1 MIFTQWLRHR
11 VFSRF
16 VESRERSISL
26 FVLGSGRKTGI
37 HVSWNRSIA
46 PVLALLLAVSPAR
59 AADPQAYRVEISG
72 APSGDITDTLRATA
86 QLLTL
91 QAKGEVPPFALI
103 ERARSDIPRLQ
114 TALDSYGYYLNSVTI
129 TIAAR
134 GLDDPDLPA
143 TLDAIPAGTAAVV
156 TIAVAMGPLYHIG
169 ALRLTGTVPD
179 SARAALA
186 LKSGDPAVAARV
198 LEARSR
204 MLGALQ
210 EDGYPLAVIEEPDAN
225 ADDSTHTLDIGF
237 NVQPGAQ
244 APIGEISFKGLRD
257 VNASFAR
264 RALIIHPG
272 EPYRPSRIEQARQAL
287 AALGVFSG
295 VSVRAADRLS
305 ADGRIPLTFD
315 VEERLQHAVTIS
327 GTYST
332 DLGVNLATTWSH
344 RNLFGNA
351 EQLNLTAAGSGLGN
365 AAAGIS
371 YNLTAQYIQPLFLLP
386 NQTLEFNISSVKQQL
401 SAYDQTAQTIAG
413 YLRRKFSRLWTGSIG
428 LSLTHDDTQQEG
440 ISRLYQLVALPVTGT
455 YDSTGIEGLLADPV
469 TGLRAS
475 LAMTPTHAFGGNG
488 VTFLVS
494 QASASTY
501 FDLAGDGRSVLALRA
516 LAGNIFG
523 GSNLDVPPDQ
533 RLYAG
538 GSATV
543 RGYAYQSIGP
553 QFADGRP
560 VGAKSVDAATIEFR
574 QRIGADWGAA
584 AFVDA
589 GQASANGAP
598 FTGKLHV
605 GAGLGARYYT
615 PIGALRLDVG
625 VPLTQVPRNDSFQI
639 YIGLGQA
646 F

>member
-1 MIFTQWLRHR
+1 MIFIRWL
-11 VFSRF
+11 
-16 VESRERSISL
+16 L
-26 FVLGSGRKTGI
+26 PA
-37 HVSWNRSIA
+37 A
-46 PVLALLLAVSPAR
+46 PALALLLAILPAR

-72 APSGDITDTLRATA
+72 VPSGDIAETLRATA
-86 QLLTL
+86 QLVTL

-103 ERARSDIPRLQ
+103 ERARADIPRLQ
-114 TALDSYGYYLNSVTI
+114 IALDSYGYYLNGVTI

-143 TLDAIPAGTAAVV
+143 TLDAIPTGTAAIVA
-156 TIAVAMGPLYHIG
+156 IAVTMGPLYHIG
-169 ALRLTGTVPD
+169 ALRLTGTVPN
-179 SARAALA
+179 SARAALG
-186 LKSGDPAVAARV
+186 LKSGDPAIAATV

-210 EDGYPLAVIEEPDAN
+210 EDGYPLAAIDEPDAT
-225 ADDSTHTLDIGF
+225 ADDSTHTLDISF
-237 NVQPGAQ
+237 TVKPGAQ
-244 APIGEISFKGLRD
+244 AAIGEIGFKGLKD
-257 VNASFAR
+257 VNAAFAR

-272 EPYRPSRIEQARQAL
+272 EPYRPSRIGAARQAL

-305 ADGRIPLTFD
+305 ADGRIPITFD
-315 VEERLQHAVTIS
+315 VEERLQHAVTVS
-327 GTYST
+327 ATYST

-365 AAAGIS
+365 AAAGLS
-371 YNLTAQYIQPLFLLP
+371 YNLTAQYVQPLFLRP
-386 NQTLEFNISSVKQQL
+386 NQTLEFSFNSVKQQL
-401 SAYDQTAQTIAG
+401 SAYDQTAQTVAG
-413 YLRRKFSRLWTGSIG
+413 YVRRKFSRLWSGSAG
-428 LSLTHDDTQQEG
+428 LSFTHDDIAQEG
-440 ISRLYQLVALPVTGT
+440 VARLYQLVALPLAGT

-488 VTFLVS
+488 LTFMVT

-501 FDLAGDGRSVLALRA
+501 FDFAGDGRSVLALRA
-516 LAGNIFG
+516 LAGNILG
-523 GSNLDVPPDQ
+523 GSNMDVPPDR

-553 QFADGRP
+553 QFPDGRP
-560 VGAKSVDAATIEFR
+560 VGAKSLDAATIEFR

-589 GQASANGAP
+589 GQASADGAP
-598 FTGKLHV
+598 FTGKLHI

-615 PIGALRLDVG
+615 PIGALRFDVG